1 MKISGFQ
8 KLSLVDFDGHISATI
23 FVSGCNFACPFCHNS
38 GLVAGSEPDLN
49 ENEILE
55 YLKKRFGI
63 LDGVCISGGEP
74 TLYPDLPEFIEKIK
88 KIGYTIK
95 LDSNGTNPQML
106 KSLVEKKLIDYIA
119 MDIKNSFS
127 KYSNTIGKDFDTNI
141 LNESIKYIMTCGIDY
156 EFRTTL
162 VKELHSQKDI
172 EDIAK
177 MIQGAKRYYLQ
188 KFEDSGH
195 CIKQGLSAV
204 PKDIAQKYMEY
215 LKKAIPNT
223 HLRGY

>member
-162 VKELHSQKDI
+162 VKELHSPKDI

-223 HLRGY
+223 YLRGY